1 MLWKSATPTPAG
13 KASSRQC
20 EHQTIPIFQHSPLAK
35 VEAVVYSHNPMA
47 TYRVLVSDPIS
58 EKGVDA
64 LRNAPGISV
73 DVNTGL
79 KPK

>member
-1 MLWKSATPTPAG
+1 
-13 KASSRQC
+13 
-20 EHQTIPIFQHSPLAK
+20 
-35 VEAVVYSHNPMA
+35 MA

-64 LRNAPGISV
+64 LRSAPGISV

-79 KPK
+79 KPDELLKIIGDYHGLVVRSETKVTPAVFAAVKTLRVPTTSVV